1 MIKQI
6 ASITIKRHKID
17 DIVKCLEEAGFVVMI
32 ESCGFL
38 EGSFMIAE
46 ACDSDEEVTS

>member
-17 DIVKCLEEAGFVVMI
+17 DIVKCLEEAGFVVMV
-32 ESCGFL
+32 ESGDFL
-38 EGSFMIAE
+38 EASFMIAE
-46 ACDSDEEVTS
+46 DCDSYEVDE

>member
-6 ASITIKRHKID
+6 ASITIKRYKIN

-32 ESCGFL
+32 ESSDFL
-38 EGSFMIAE
+38 EASFIIAE
-46 ACDSDEEVTS
+46 GCDSDEVDE